1 MGKNTFKKSL
11 LKRDDQISGSV
22 IEGFTKSDN
31 LLRSYITR
39 DLGGLA
45 YTLYMTLLSHR
56 NTDTGE
62 CFPSAQLLA
71 SEIGKTRQYVFKL
84 LSQLEELNY
93 IEIDSGNSKES
104 NHYYFPGE
112 DFYKGIITGPNT
124 STPNTSASKE
134 DTEAKN
140 DSNTSATKEA
150 KRSTSKKKTSSAN
163 NDDAHSAID
172 INNTSDNIIPL
183 EAKVKTQAK
192 TAAAATPTPIAA
204 SNTSVPKAK
213 TKRIDLDDLE
223 DFEF

>member
-11 LKRDDQISGSV
+11 LKRDDQIPGSV

-84 LSQLEELNY
+84 LSQLEEANY

-112 DFYKGIITGPNT
+112 DFYKGIITAPT
-124 STPNTSASKE
+124 TPTKDSA
-134 DTEAKN
+134 DPAPKN
-140 DSNTSATKEA
+140 NDKPKKNSQ
-150 KRSTSKKKTSSAN
+150 KKTASP
-163 NDDAHSAID
+163 
-172 INNTSDNIIPL
+172 TEKVIPL
-183 EAKVKTQAK
+183 ESKVKPSTKATNVAKVN
-192 TAAAATPTPIAA
+192 TPTTP
-204 SNTSVPKAK
+204 VAK
-213 TKRIDLDDLE
+213 VEAPTITAKEITAYDLDDLG